1 MTPTRSPRP
10 LPEEY
15 QLLEEIQLSN
25 ALAVKWTAIAFAA
38 FFLSLFLFLNVYTAF
53 TGGES
58 LSFELR
64 QNQWAR
70 GILAFLLFGVL
81 YLATIAI
88 HEFIHG
94 AAMRFYGGNP
104 RYGMGIAH
112 FLFPYA
118 YATADQPFSR
128 NQFIQIALA
137 PLVVISVVGFLL
149 MLLFNAAWIAI
160 LLAANASGAVGDLWV
175 SLSVLRYPRH
185 VRVEDHK
192 TGLRIYGKP
201 TDQRTRTSPNR
212 FFWNSLIGAIACI
225 GILAV
230 LLSSILPLALS
241 LAGVGSFSLGIP
253 GFLELAQYQS
263 TADGSSM
270 QIRFNQLLILS
281 GMVGLLYGLIRAT
294 YRGKDEG

>member
-1 MTPTRSPRP
+1 MTPSRSPKT
-10 LPEEY
+10 LPAEY
-15 QLLEEIQLSN
+15 QLLEEIQLSQS
-25 ALAVKWTAIAFAA
+25 LAVKWAAIAFAA
-38 FFLSLFLFLNVYTAF
+38 FFLSLFLSLSVYTAL
-53 TGGES
+53 TGEES

-64 QNQWAR
+64 QNQWAT
-70 GILAFLLFGVL
+70 GILTFLLFGVL
-81 YLATIAI
+81 YLATIPI
-88 HEFIHG
+88 HELIHG
-94 AAMRFYGGNP
+94 AVMRLYGGRP

-118 YATADQPFSR
+118 YATSNQPFSR

-175 SLSVLRYPRH
+175 SLSVLHYPCH

-201 TDQRTRTSPNR
+201 TDQRIRTSPNQ
-212 FFWNSLIGAIACI
+212 FFWNSFMGAIACV
-225 GILAV
+225 GILSI
-230 LLSSILPLALS
+230 LLSSILPIALGI
-241 LAGVGSFSLGIP
+241 AGVDSFSLGIP

-263 TADGSSM
+263 TADSSSM
-270 QIRFNQLLILS
+270 QIRFDQLLILS
-281 GMVGLLYGLIRAT
+281 GTIGLLYGLIKAIR
-294 YRGKDEG
+294 